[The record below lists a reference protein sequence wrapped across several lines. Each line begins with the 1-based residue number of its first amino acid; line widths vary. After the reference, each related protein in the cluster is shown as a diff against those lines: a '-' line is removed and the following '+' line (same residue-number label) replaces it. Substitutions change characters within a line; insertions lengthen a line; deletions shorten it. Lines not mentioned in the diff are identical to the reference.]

1 MTRALAQPRKRK
13 SQKVVVVGP
22 EDHGRRMS
30 LDQFDRAEGRE
41 GYLYE
46 LSKGVIEVTDVPNPA
61 HGRQLQS
68 VRRQLAAY
76 EIARPDVIQYMGGG
90 SDAKLLIGPSES
102 ERHPDLSV
110 YLTPAPS
117 DDADAWSSWVPE
129 IVIEIVSKR
138 SAKRDYEDKPTEY
151 LEFGVSEYWIVDA
164 TKKQITVLSRWRGQ
178 WKKQIIR
185 ATKKYS
191 TGLLPGFSLDL
202 KKVFDAAK

>member
-1 MTRALAQPRKRK
+1 MTRSLAKPPKRKPRK
-13 SQKVVVVGP
+13 VIVGP

-46 LSKGVIEVTDVPNPA
+46 LNKGVIEVTNVPQPN
-61 HGRQLQS
+61 HGQQVQEIRDQLTVYKS
-68 VRRQLAAY
+68 SRAG
-76 EIARPDVIQYMGGG
+76 VIHYMAGG

-117 DDADAWSSWVPE
+117 NDADAWSTWVPA
-129 IVIEIVSKR
+129 IVIEVVSKR
-138 SAKRDYEDKPTEY
+138 SAKRDYEDKPPEY
-151 LEFGVSEYWIVDA
+151 LEFGVDEYWIVDA
-164 TKKQITVLSRWRGQ
+164 AKKQMTVLSRWRGQ
-178 WKKQIIR
+178 WKKQIVR
-185 ATKKYS
+185 PTKKYA
-191 TGLLPGFSLDL
+191 TTFLPGFTLDL